1 MVKKSRG
8 FRSGTRKKLRQKP
21 SKRPAITKYLRS
33 FKRGAKVMILPEPAS
48 QRGMPFPRY
57 KGKVGVVVGK
67 RGSSYLVEIVDGKK
81 KKTIISRPEH
91 LKKV

>member
-21 SKRPAITKYLRS
+21 SKRPAITKYLRT
-33 FKRGAKVMILPEPAS
+33 FKQGQKVMLMPEPAS
-48 QRGMPFPRY
+48 QKGMPFPRY
-57 KGKVGVVVGK
+57 KGKVGTVAVRRGK
-67 RGSSYLVEIVDGKK
+67 SYLVEIVNGKK

-91 LKKV
+91 LKRV

>member
-1 MVKKSRG
+1 
-8 FRSGTRKKLRQKP
+8 
-21 SKRPAITKYLRS
+21 
-33 FKRGAKVMILPEPAS
+33 MILPEPAS

-57 KGKVGVVVGK
+57 KGKVGVVVGR
-67 RGSSYLVEIVDGKK
+67 RGRSYLVELVDGKK

>member
-21 SKRPAITKYLRS
+21 SKRPAITKYLRT
-33 FKRGAKVMILPEPAS
+33 FKRGAKVIIFPEPAS

-57 KGKVGVVVGK
+57 KGKVGIVVGS
-67 RGSSYLVEIVDGKK
+67 RGSSYLIEIVNGKK
-81 KKTIISRPEH
+81 KKIIISRPEH
-91 LKKV
+91 LRRL

>member
-1 MVKKSRG
+1 MVKRSRG

-21 SKRPAITKYLRS
+21 SKRPAITKYLRT
-33 FKRGAKVMILPEPAS
+33 FKHGEKVMLMPEPAS

-57 KGKVGVVVGK
+57 KGKVGTVAGRRGK
-67 RGSSYLVEIVDGKK
+67 SYLVEIFDGKK

-91 LKKV
+91 LKRV